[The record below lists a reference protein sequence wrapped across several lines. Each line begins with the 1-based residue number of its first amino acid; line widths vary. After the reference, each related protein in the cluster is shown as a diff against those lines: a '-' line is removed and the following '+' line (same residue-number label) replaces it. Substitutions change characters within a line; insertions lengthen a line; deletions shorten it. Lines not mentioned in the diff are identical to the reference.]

1 MFQDSLLETGA
12 DAGRRRVARVISFAF
27 ETLLVA
33 VVIVLPLLQSVA
45 LPRLTSTFL
54 LGTPPPPRSSVR
66 AASATHSGTRTTNVA
81 PLLVLRAPAYI
92 PRTIDLSVRDP
103 EPGPPGIPG
112 AIPGFGP
119 GDPNGVPY
127 GFASVLPPPPLVARP
142 TLPPPPRVKVSA
154 GVSQGN
160 LVHQVQPAYPPL
172 AITARIQGSVV
183 LAAVIA
189 RDGRIEN
196 LRVLSGPPML
206 VKAAL
211 DAVSQWRYRPY
222 LLNSEPV
229 EVETQITVNFKL
241 GGG

>member
-12 DAGRRRVARVISFAF
+12 DAGRRRVARIISFAF
-27 ETLLVA
+27 EALLVV

-54 LGTPPPPRSSVR
+54 LGTPPPPRSNTPV
-66 AASATHSGTRTTNVA
+66 ASGARGGVRTTNVA

-92 PRTIDLSVRDP
+92 PRIIDMSVRDP

-112 AIPGFGP
+112 AIPGTGA
-119 GDPNGVPY
+119 GDPNGVP
-127 GFASVLPPPPLVARP
+127 GGIDSVLPPPPIVARP
-142 TLPPPPRVKVSA
+142 TLPPPRLKVSA

-160 LVHQVQPAYPPL
+160 LVHEVQPVYPRL
-172 AITARIQGSVV
+172 AITARVQGSVV
-183 LAAVIA
+183 LTAVIA

-206 VKAAL
+206 VQAAL

-222 LLNSEPV
+222 LLNNDPV